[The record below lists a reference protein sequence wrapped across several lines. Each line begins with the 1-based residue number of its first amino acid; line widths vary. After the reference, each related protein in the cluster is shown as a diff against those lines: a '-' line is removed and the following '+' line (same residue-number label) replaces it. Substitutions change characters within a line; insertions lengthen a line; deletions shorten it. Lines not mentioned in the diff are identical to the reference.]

1 LSLFPEQSVRRR
13 RRGEQAGK
21 PSLSLLRVEKQP
33 L

>member
-1 LSLFPEQSVRRR
+1 MGRRR

-21 PSLSLLRVEKQP
+21 PSLSLPRVEKQP